1 MDENETMPDRPDYLL
16 GLGERL
22 AAPIGTRSGGAPKR
36 APYGF
41 EEARRR
47 LTTML
52 ATTTKELDALPE
64 SACPGGEAVASVTL
78 HPEYCAE
85 SHFPAKILRAAELRV
100 VGSRPRRIR
109 PERRSRGRKPEEAPT
124 TLLFV
129 AGRRSSFRRIAEE
142 TPCLDAEDAVS
153 GDLPAI
159 ESVSALTA
167 RERIRRLRGEGTLPL
182 EVVLHASE
190 EPEDNFILAGFRS
203 YLEELGLDPH
213 FRRIFV
219 GRLCFLP
226 LRASALQARE
236 VARFSFVRVLRE
248 MPWLRT
254 NFPGLRA
261 AASGLRAVKL
271 PQENALD
278 PNQRAAVPDGV
289 CRAGD
294 RVPGTNR
301 GAERDSLWSGPR
313 VGSRLRDSGPGR
325 GVAVT

>member
-47 LTTML
+47 LTSML
-52 ATTTKELDALPE
+52 AITTKELDALPE

-78 HPEYCAE
+78 HPEYCARN
-85 SHFPAKILRAAELRV
+85 HFPVKILRAAELRV

-109 PERRSRGRKPEEAPT
+109 PEKRSRRRKPEEAPT
-124 TLLFV
+124 TRLFV

-142 TPCLDAEDAVS
+142 MPRLDEEDAVS

-190 EPEDNFILAGFRS
+190 EPEDRFILAGFRS

-226 LRASALQARE
+226 LRANASQARE

-248 MPWLRT
+248 MPRLQM
-254 NFPGLRA
+254 NFPELRA
-261 AASGLRAVKL
+261 AASDPRAGKLR
-271 PQENALD
+271 QENVLV
-278 PNQRAAVPDGV
+278 PNQR
-289 CRAGD
+289 
-294 RVPGTNR
+294 
-301 GAERDSLWSGPR
+301 
-313 VGSRLRDSGPGR
+313 
-325 GVAVT
+325 VAVRDEGRRADGCFEEVLFSADASRTVR